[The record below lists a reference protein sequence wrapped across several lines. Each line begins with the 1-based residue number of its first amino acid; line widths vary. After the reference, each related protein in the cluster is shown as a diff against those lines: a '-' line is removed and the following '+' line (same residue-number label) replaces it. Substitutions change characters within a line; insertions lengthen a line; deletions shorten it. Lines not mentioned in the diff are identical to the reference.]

1 MCIPVLG
8 LTPLF
13 TEEQYCCIGSEGKG
27 QTLNTWAKVVA
38 VIASAFL
45 LVFGVQLSAQ
55 AQTGAGTVT
64 QTLTDIQ
71 DALDEL
77 ADAVD
82 DIDGDGDNTQS
93 QDQSQNQNV
102 VFPVGSGGHGHGH
115 GRGGGGGKSLPKTG
129 ADAAEVGGIGTA
141 SLLAGVS
148 LMEFARRRRRNWI
161 APVSASEALATTSV
175 APRGSSEGDLLLPF
189 FANGPARNTAPPAGG
204 GDFISPGF

>member
-1 MCIPVLG
+1 VCIRVLG

-27 QTLNTWAKVVA
+27 QVLTTWARVVA
-38 VIASAFL
+38 VIGSAFL

-82 DIDGDGDNTQS
+82 DIDADGDGDNTQS

-102 VFPVGSGGHGHGH
+102 VFPVGSGGHGHG
-115 GRGGGGGKSLPKTG
+115 GGGGGKSLPKTG
-129 ADAAEVGGIGTA
+129 TDAAEVGGIGTA
-141 SLLAGVS
+141 SLLAGAS

-189 FANGPARNTAPPAGG
+189 FADGPAQNMTPPAGG